1 MAEFA
6 VASTPALIW
15 YATREHQ
22 RLGRAALR
30 FFTRADDGA
39 ATIYIP
45 TLVLAEL
52 SDQIRAGRLA
62 LEGGYAS
69 WEEALFSSGRYFP
82 IELTREVVRRAD
94 RLLSIE
100 PPGDRLLA
108 ATALQLGCPLITPR
122 SEALAASGVLAVW

>member
-6 VASTPALIW
+6 VSSAPALIW
-15 YATREHQ
+15 YASGQHQ

-30 FFTRADDGA
+30 FFTRADDGV
-39 ATIYIP
+39 ATIYLP
-45 TLVLAEL
+45 TLVLAEFA
-52 SDQIRAGRLA
+52 DQLRTGRIA

-69 WEEALFSSGRYFP
+69 WEEALFASGRFFP
-82 IELTREVVRRAD
+82 VELTREIVRRAD
-94 RLLSIE
+94 RLHSID

-122 SEALAASGVLAVW
+122 PEALAASGVLAVW